1 MGGSKKAKQGDAEKI
16 VANTR
21 HFKMK
26 QPFLHEHLVMLA
38 KLPAKRNNPA
48 PHPFLNALKKGAAMK
63 TSKTIAS
70 AALLLLLGVSAP
82 QTSRAA
88 SFDCS
93 KSDLK
98 ADEKTICD
106 NRNLNDLDVKM
117 VTTFELM
124 AGLLPMGNRGEL
136 QDQQSAWLKT
146 RQACNADATCIG
158 NAYEARLKQLMA
170 AYSSIQKPQ

>member
-1 MGGSKKAKQGDAEKI
+1 M
-16 VANTR
+16 NTSTT
-21 HFKMK
+21 M
-26 QPFLHEHLVMLA
+26 
-38 KLPAKRNNPA
+38 
-48 PHPFLNALKKGAAMK
+48 
-63 TSKTIAS
+63 TS
-70 AALLLLLGVSAP
+70 AALFLMLGLLAP
-82 QTSRAA
+82 QASSAA
-88 SFDCS
+88 SFDCN

-124 AGLLPMGNRGEL
+124 SALLPMGNRGEL

-158 NAYEARLKQLMA
+158 NAYEARLKQLMS
-170 AYSSIQKPQ
+170 AYTSIQRPQ